1 MVLNSTVITASSTIE
16 KKMRAEM
23 YLLREQMQKTNYLSC
38 SSSSQKLSTSC
49 AEESVSFQIEY
60 IATFVMGENKDE
72 GEMKR
77 IVLKTKAT
85 IMITGSVAQA
95 S

>member
-1 MVLNSTVITASSTIE
+1 
-16 KKMRAEM
+16 M
-23 YLLREQMQKTNYLSC
+23 YLLRQQMQKTNYLSC
-38 SSSSQKLSTSC
+38 SSSSQKPSTSC
-49 AEESVSFQIEY
+49 AEERVSFQIEY
-60 IATFVMGENKDE
+60 IATIVMGENKDE

-85 IMITGSVAQA
+85 ITITGSVAQA